1 MCIRDSPKEGLTL
14 FCQKFEE
21 PVTDIHNSFRL
32 DTAMHLFII
41 EHCGN
46 KYIIDMMQR
55 VFEENTRI
63 IISSKQNQAHIHD
76 AKHEHME
83 ILNLLINDKYAE
95 AEAAMRTHIEE
106 CRRAA
111 LDYFLNNQVY
121 TSSTNSS
128 SYIKELEKYS

>member
-1 MCIRDSPKEGLTL
+1 
-14 FCQKFEE
+14 
-21 PVTDIHNSFRL
+21 
-32 DTAMHLFII
+32 MHLFII

-121 TSSTNSS
+121 TSSTKQLILYKKSLKNTLN
-128 SYIKELEKYS
+128 IQIINIIVLKIVKPQPHMH

>member
-1 MCIRDSPKEGLTL
+1 
-14 FCQKFEE
+14 
-21 PVTDIHNSFRL
+21 
-32 DTAMHLFII
+32 
-41 EHCGN
+41 
-46 KYIIDMMQR
+46 MQR

-128 SYIKELEKYS
+128 SYIKELENTLNIQIINIIVLKIVKPQPHMH